1 MTKGSPSRRAA
12 ALVVLALPLLLV
24 ACVDGEE
31 RTAPPADTTT
41 TKPAEPAPA
50 PTTSET
56 TTTTTIDELPTTTP
70 PPTTS
75 PADPI
80 PTTSSP
86 EPRVATTTPPAP
98 RVAPPAQAGD
108 LRFERIVVLDE
119 KSRFA
124 GRANVRN
131 DGPEYLNKVR
141 LRWRV
146 VDSRGA
152 TLDGGVLT
160 WPSLA
165 PGETATLHFEGRRD
179 YRQTWRRVVFEV
191 IA

>member
-1 MTKGSPSRRAA
+1 MTTGSPSRRAA
-12 ALVVLALPLLLV
+12 ALVALVLPLLLV
-24 ACVDGEE
+24 ACADGEQ

-41 TKPAEPAPA
+41 TAPAEPTPA
-50 PTTSET
+50 PTPTPT
-56 TTTTTIDELPTTTP
+56 TTAIDKPTTTP

-75 PADPI
+75 PGEPS
-80 PTTSSP
+80 PTTTSP
-86 EPRVATTTPPAP
+86 EPRVVTTTPLTSRA
-98 RVAPPAQAGD
+98 APPARAGD

-119 KSRFA
+119 AGRFA

-131 DGPEYLNKVR
+131 GGAEYLNGVR

-165 PGETATLHFEGRRD
+165 PGETATLHFEGERV
-179 YRQTWRRVVFEV
+179 YRKTWRRVVFEV

>member
-1 MTKGSPSRRAA
+1 MTKGSASRRAA
-12 ALVVLALPLLLV
+12 ALVALVLPLLLV
-24 ACVDGEE
+24 ACAEGEP
-31 RTAPPADTTT
+31 RTAPPAETTT
-41 TKPAEPAPA
+41 TTPAEPAPA

-56 TTTTTIDELPTTTP
+56 TTDELPTTMP

-75 PADPI
+75 PDEPSPSTAP
-80 PTTSSP
+80 P
-86 EPRVATTTPPAP
+86 EPRVVTTTPPAP
-98 RVAPPAQAGD
+98 RVAPPARAGD
-108 LRFERIVVLDE
+108 LRFEQIVVLDE
-119 KSRFA
+119 AGRFA

-131 DGPEYLNKVR
+131 DGAQYQNGVR

-152 TLDGGVLT
+152 TLDDGVLT

-165 PGETATLHFEGRRD
+165 PGETATLHFEGDRV